1 MRKIVDTNFF
11 QCEGLRAY
19 LAKSPQ
25 HYAVLTDY
33 AAMEAYKGDTL
44 ASIYRS
50 MEIFSQYPKQVIV
63 LKPTGIVCGLSGRR
77 AGLPRRLIDE
87 RQTREFA
94 TYCRALL
101 AAKRGD
107 ASVQAQVLKHGQVAT
122 ASIDAMLADAANIP
136 SIIDELASE
145 TYTNEELQI
154 VRKRSTYTEQ
164 MISKMFKNIT
174 LLSMALFRDH
184 PRVTQKP
191 PLAELIN
198 TFIFRIALCG
208 NLLAQEWISVGG
220 ARGVKP
226 ERIRNDIV
234 DISFAAYAT
243 YFHGLLTSD
252 KKLQKIFG
260 DAVFWIE
267 ALSRRS
273 ITRPH
278 SAEVP
283 GEAASTG

>member
-1 MRKIVDTNFF
+1 VRPRLSFETDKKMRKIVDTNFF

-19 LAKSPQ
+19 LAKSPH

-33 AAMEAYKGDTL
+33 SAMEAHKGDTL
-44 ASIYRS
+44 ASIFRS

-63 LKPTGIVCGLSGRR
+63 LKPTGIVCGLSGRQ
-77 AGLPRRLIDE
+77 AGLQRRLIDE
-87 RQTREFA
+87 RLTREFA

-107 ASVQAQVLKHGQVAT
+107 ASIQAQVLKHGQVAT
-122 ASIDAMLADAANIP
+122 ARMDAMLADAANIP
-136 SIIDELASE
+136 AIIDELASE
-145 TYTNEELQI
+145 TYTNDELQI

-174 LLSMALFRDH
+174 LLSMAMFRDH
-184 PRVTQKP
+184 PMVMQKP

-198 TFIFRIALCG
+198 TFIFRISLCG
-208 NLLAQEWISVGG
+208 NLLAQEWLSVGG
-220 ARGVKP
+220 AKGVKP

-243 YFHGLLTSD
+243 YFNGLLTGD
-252 KKLQKIFG
+252 KKLRKVYG
-260 DAVFWIE
+260 DTIFWID
-267 ALSRRS
+267 ALSRNQS
-273 ITRPH
+273 
-278 SAEVP
+278 P
-283 GEAASTG
+283 GLN